1 MMTVS
6 EAQGTMADAR
16 ITELKAAPDRAWRRH
31 IAAKG
36 LVTRA
41 RKDGSAEKI
50 AAAVERERQ
59 THAES
64 GRLSREAIEDMLS
77 INGARLTELGA
88 LNNQIGLTWAADAAV
103 LDEITNPEAG
113 Q

>member
-64 GRLSREAIEDMLS
+64 GRLSREDMLS